1 MAKVYI
7 EPRPKGRPEG
17 TAIDDYAVEDRAN
30 SVLATRKTQAE
41 AIDWA
46 TAQGHS
52 PIMVARVRNTD
63 KGNPD
68 HWREHS

>member
-17 TAIDDYAVEDRAN
+17 TAIEDYAVEDHAN
-30 SVLATRKTQAE
+30 SELAVRKTQQD

-46 TAQGHS
+46 KAQGHS